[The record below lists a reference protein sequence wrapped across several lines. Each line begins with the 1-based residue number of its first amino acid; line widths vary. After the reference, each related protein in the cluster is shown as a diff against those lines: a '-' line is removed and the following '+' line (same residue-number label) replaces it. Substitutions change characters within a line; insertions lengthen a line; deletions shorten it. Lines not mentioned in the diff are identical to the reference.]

1 LKTIKKNVLQSNSHK
16 NKINDEI
23 RAKEV
28 RLIDEDGKMLG
39 IVPFLQALR
48 MAEEKELDLVEISP
62 NANPPVCKILDYSKF
77 IYEQQKRE
85 KTQKKQQTSQE
96 IKELRFTWRTATHDF
111 DFKVRHAR
119 EFLEEGSKVKATVM
133 FRGREIAH
141 REVGEDLLNKFIEV
155 LSDIAK
161 IDTPVKLD
169 GKRMSVILILD
180 KGKVKKGQKTE
191 VS

>member
-1 LKTIKKNVLQSNSHK
+1 MKTIKKNVLQSNSHK